1 MLGVTS
7 CCCEAYVQDVRPL
20 CAKVRAE
27 AGAAADPVAELRA
40 MGYAA
45 RAAATRR

>member
-1 MLGVTS
+1 
-7 CCCEAYVQDVRPL
+7 L

-45 RAAATRR
+45 RAAATRQ